1 MISIKEHISPLEL
14 IELLK
19 PKIKKELT
27 QTDPKNRDD
36 LEHEIILKILEG
48 LKTKK
53 FQRIPSFFEL
63 LEKEQQKEKS

>member
-1 MISIKEHISPLEL
+1 VISIKEYISPIEL

-19 PKIKKELT
+19 PKIKKELQ
-27 QTDPKNRDD
+27 QTDPKNRED

-53 FQRIPSFFEL
+53 FQRVPTFFEL
-63 LEKEQQKEKS
+63 LERERKQE

>member
-1 MISIKEHISPLEL
+1 MISIKEYISPIEL

-19 PKIKKELT
+19 PKIKKELH
-27 QTDPKNRDD
+27 QTDLKNRDD

-53 FQRIPSFFEL
+53 FQHVPTFFEL
-63 LEKEQQKEKS
+63 LEKEQQQE